1 MENVIL
7 GQYVGNPEGE
17 GDEKI
22 GYLEDPTVPKGEYI
36 YIYSQLL
43 STQSLHKP
51 NFSSDLSVVWVNPL
65 LYRLFLEHDTI
76 FYF

>member
-36 YIYSQLL
+36 FM
-43 STQSLHKP
+43 STHWHSSAQSLH
-51 NFSSDLSVVWVNPL
+51 NQ
-65 LYRLFLEHDTI
+65 I
-76 FYF
+76 FHLIY